1 LVEVTAFA
9 VDVFADVPL
18 VALLE
23 VLLLDAAGVVVA
35 WVVVAVDAAP
45 ADVPLEL
52 VADVPDASVAVA
64 ATVFEADATGV
75 VPLPPPK
82 TMAPANDAN
91 DARLSAV
98 RATRVFTP
106 CLRRRL
112 RRTSGASA
120 AVPRRSCSR
129 RMRSARS
136 SGVISLMSCSVPSI
150 V

>member
-1 LVEVTAFA
+1 LVEVTALA
-9 VDVFADVPL
+9 DVDCDDVPL
-18 VALLE
+18 VALL
-23 VLLLDAAGVVVA
+23 VLALVVEGVVVA
-35 WVVVAVDAAP
+35 
-45 ADVPLEL
+45 
-52 VADVPDASVAVA
+52 VADVPDDVPVELVPVVPLEM
-64 ATVFEADATGV
+64 TADAFCDAEATDV
-75 VPLPPPK
+75 VPLPWP
-82 TMAPANDAN
+82 TAMAPTNDPNDASV
-91 DARLSAV
+91 SALNT
-98 RATRVFTP
+98 TRVFTP